1 MSAARFDQF
10 DSTAGILLCL
20 RLIRQF
26 ELCVLLFLPLWS
38 LGGSQKPPDS
48 NPANNKA
55 TLATIQRRF
64 EERYRSATRLEVTFL
79 ERYSESGRLVRT
91 EAGKAYFERP
101 GKMRWEYEAP
111 EKNVFLVD
119 GKTAWFY
126 VPADHTVTR
135 VPAKKSTDWR
145 TPLALLTGEVK
156 LSRICNKIGYAPQ
169 RAPENSADVVL
180 YCGLRGASKSS
191 EGKEAASQPS
201 GVEVQ
206 DVAYLEVVESS
217 GELVRV
223 LVNDSGGVG
232 IEFRF
237 ANWQF
242 NPKVE
247 DSFFRFQVPRGVAI
261 VNGDLGAAQK
271 PANP

>member
-1 MSAARFDQF
+1 M
-10 DSTAGILLCL
+10 
-20 RLIRQF
+20 
-26 ELCVLLFLPLWS
+26 
-38 LGGSQKPPDS
+38 
-48 NPANNKA
+48 
-55 TLATIQRRF
+55 ATIQRRF
-64 EERYRSATRLEVTFL
+64 EQRYRGATRLEVTFL
-79 ERYSESGRLVRT
+79 ERYSESGRLVRI

-145 TPLALLTGEVK
+145 TPLALLAGEVK
-156 LSRICNKIGYAPQ
+156 LSRICNRIGFAPQ

-180 YCGLRGASKSS
+180 YGELRGASKAD
-191 EGKEAASQPS
+191 EGRDADRAADSVEA
-201 GVEVQ
+201 Q
-206 DVAYLEVVESS
+206 DMAYLEVVEES

-223 LVNDSGGVG
+223 LVNDAGGVG

-237 ANWQF
+237 ASWQF

-261 VNGDLGAAQK
+261 VNGELGAAQK
-271 PANP
+271 SASP